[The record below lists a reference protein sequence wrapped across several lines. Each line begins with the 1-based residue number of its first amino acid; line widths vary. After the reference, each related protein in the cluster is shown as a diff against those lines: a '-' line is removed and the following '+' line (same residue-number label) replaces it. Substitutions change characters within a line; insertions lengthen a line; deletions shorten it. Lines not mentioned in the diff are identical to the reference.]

1 MGNKKTS
8 LLGWFRPDFRDD
20 VERHCVCVC
29 RAKINLQIP
38 TYTYG
43 VKYTGGKHS
52 RLTVDSV
59 GHAGVDR
66 DPTLVSA
73 HWRRP
78 HNAEDAVAGW
88 RPNIVLFSCR
98 KHG

>member
-1 MGNKKTS
+1 MGCINKKTN

-43 VKYTGGKHS
+43 VKYVFAVYGSGMSLFGTGCPFTK
-52 RLTVDSV
+52 
-59 GHAGVDR
+59 
-66 DPTLVSA
+66 
-73 HWRRP
+73 
-78 HNAEDAVAGW
+78 
-88 RPNIVLFSCR
+88 VLFEILKKKFQKVHVFQ
-98 KHG
+98 KHDP